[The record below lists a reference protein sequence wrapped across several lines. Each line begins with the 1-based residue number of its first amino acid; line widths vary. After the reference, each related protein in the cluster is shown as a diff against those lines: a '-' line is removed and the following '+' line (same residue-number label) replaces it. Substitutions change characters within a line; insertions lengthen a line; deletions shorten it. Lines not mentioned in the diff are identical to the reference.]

1 MNSENINRDSSAA
14 TAYNLP
20 SQSIYQN
27 VCDINGPQH
36 MEGVVNGLLQ
46 GQQSRTDDL
55 NTRISD
61 RYFPDRPLQPNFS
74 SRPVPTKYAH
84 FPIIDRRAIPTT
96 PIHQEDI
103 YNTATNFS
111 PATSNGPVNT
121 YLANIDLE
129 TVLQNRHVSLQHGAD
144 QGVYVPSSKSDLYG
158 FSAVGRQED
167 MGDRS
172 LIFNR
177 HALNTKISEVANQ
190 VGKDIFHNN
199 TRTQL
204 RGI

>member
-1 MNSENINRDSSAA
+1 MDLHENTNITGA
-14 TAYNLP
+14 
-20 SQSIYQN
+20 
-27 VCDINGPQH
+27 INGLWEGQH
-36 MEGVVNGLLQ
+36 ARLDELDARLVERQ
-46 GQQSRTDDL
+46 
-55 NTRISD
+55 
-61 RYFPDRPLQPNFS
+61 FPDRPLQPNFNT
-74 SRPVPTKYAH
+74 RPVPTKYAH
-84 FPIIDRRAIPTT
+84 FPILDRRVKPTVAI
-96 PIHQEDI
+96 QQQDV
-103 YNTATNFS
+103 YNPATNFS
-111 PATSNGPVNT
+111 PATRNGPVNT

-172 LIFNR
+172 MIFEKQS
-177 HALNTKISEVANQ
+177 LNTKVSDVARRIGQ
-190 VGKDIFHNN
+190 DRFHNN